1 MSISKLVALM
11 LLVGITTAG
20 MAQQQYSLDHFV
32 GLKAEGTIPADLR
45 KNLAEIYS
53 EDKQRVRDYN
63 DGKLTNR
70 DRVLEVSYHISRL
83 MNNGRILYGDPI
95 TRMVERIADTLLKDY
110 PQLRSELRFYTVK
123 SPAVNAFATGQG
135 MIFVTTG
142 LVAQAENESQLAYII
157 SHEVIHYF
165 RKHNMEMITRR
176 VKNTDDEAGQMA
188 DFLLFHNRSRE
199 MEGEADS
206 LGLTMFYLNSPYDKQ
221 VTEGVF
227 DVLQYALLP
236 FDEVPFDTLYFNS
249 PYYKI
254 PNHYYLAK
262 VADITSRDDYDDSR
276 STHPNI
282 KKRRAHTGEII
293 SHQQGGSK
301 YVVTTMQEFAHLRML
316 ARFEC
321 IRQNLIYSNYTR
333 AFYDSYVLSKQLPDN
348 PFLRRSMV
356 QALYGIAMVK
366 TYRNTNEI
374 VGDYHQQEGEIQQ
387 LYYLFGKLNSE
398 EACLLAMREIWKYH
412 LQFPN
417 DPQAMAMGRDMML
430 TLRDR
435 HHLSRNAFADT
446 YTSAPSPGAVEKEQ
460 PEVNQKYA
468 RIRQKQQKSEAQN
481 PTRFAF
487 TDFMMQNGDFRK
499 FMDDC
504 LDAPQPQKP
513 QPSAQLSTL
522 LYAPQYL
529 VVENKT
535 DNPDVKYR
543 KSDRMEKQLISDVQ
557 RAAKAAGLEVV
568 DFSDPAMHT
577 HDDAAFYNDFV
588 TINEWTNEFWQ
599 NRGLVPMTLTS
610 QPLMDDLNQRYGTG
624 RLCLNT
630 VVNSEYNPFLVN
642 PLWITTSVLL
652 LPTFPQLFYH
662 IFSNRENTVTR
673 NLLIDTRQGSVL
685 SDQTLSHDFADSRSL
700 VSSDIYTTLN
710 RALSPK
716 RVPGFLG
723 RRLAVS
729 ANLGMSLP
737 IMNRI
742 FDRPGA
748 NFNFR
753 PAVNL
758 EWVTSSHNSVAL
770 CLDYNRT
777 IFYNANGY
785 STTAAYQGWYD
796 VDPLYNVSIP
806 SAMLTYRHYLS
817 NSTAPQGPYFGWGA
831 IASQVNLTPQAQ
843 HVVVNRMDST
853 YYRFGISVESG
864 RNYLVGNNLL
874 LNIGIRYN
882 LTAANPFTY
891 DPMFDHDS
899 SPQERQR
906 KTAQIPI
913 QQMNGNLWLTNLL
926 ILQVGIGF
934 LPF

>member
-1 MSISKLVALM
+1 MLM
-11 LLVGITTAG
+11 VGITTAG

-460 PEVNQKYA
+460 PDVNQKYA
-468 RIRQKQQKSEAQN
+468 RIRQKKQKSEAQN

-543 KSDRMEKQLISDVQ
+543 HAHPRRCRFLQRFRHHQRVDQRILAESGLSAHDAHFATSHGRTQPTLWHRQALPQHRGKQRVQPIPSQSTLDYYQRAPVAYIPPVVLPYFFQPREHRHTQPAHRHPPRQRALRPDPLPRLCRQPQLGVQ
-557 RAAKAAGLEVV
+557 RYLHHPQPCPFAQACARLLGTPTGCECQLRHESSYHE
-568 DFSDPAMHT
+568 SDLRPSGCQLQLPSRCQLRVGH
-577 HDDAAFYNDFV
+577 
-588 TINEWTNEFWQ
+588 
-599 NRGLVPMTLTS
+599 
-610 QPLMDDLNQRYGTG
+610 
-624 RLCLNT
+624 
-630 VVNSEYNPFLVN
+630 
-642 PLWITTSVLL
+642 L
-652 LPTFPQLFYH
+652 LPQLRCALSRLQPH
-662 IFSNRENTVTR
+662 
-673 NLLIDTRQGSVL
+673 NLL
-685 SDQTLSHDFADSRSL
+685 
-700 VSSDIYTTLN
+700 
-710 RALSPK
+710 
-716 RVPGFLG
+716 
-723 RRLAVS
+723 
-729 ANLGMSLP
+729 
-737 IMNRI
+737 
-742 FDRPGA
+742 
-748 NFNFR
+748 
-753 PAVNL
+753 
-758 EWVTSSHNSVAL
+758 
-770 CLDYNRT
+770 
-777 IFYNANGY
+777 
-785 STTAAYQGWYD
+785 
-796 VDPLYNVSIP
+796 
-806 SAMLTYRHYLS
+806 
-817 NSTAPQGPYFGWGA
+817 
-831 IASQVNLTPQAQ
+831 
-843 HVVVNRMDST
+843 
-853 YYRFGISVESG
+853 
-864 RNYLVGNNLL
+864 
-874 LNIGIRYN
+874 
-882 LTAANPFTY
+882 
-891 DPMFDHDS
+891 
-899 SPQERQR
+899 
-906 KTAQIPI
+906 
-913 QQMNGNLWLTNLL
+913 
-926 ILQVGIGF
+926 
-934 LPF
+934 